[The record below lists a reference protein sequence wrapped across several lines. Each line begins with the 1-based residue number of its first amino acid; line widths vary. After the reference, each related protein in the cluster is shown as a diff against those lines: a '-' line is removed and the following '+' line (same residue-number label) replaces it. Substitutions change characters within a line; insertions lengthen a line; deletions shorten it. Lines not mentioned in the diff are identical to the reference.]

1 MRRTAREDCT
11 DGYTATV
18 HGRLI
23 RSVAFRLDG
32 KRLAYQTSGPFQ
44 VYVVAPTPGNHSLSA
59 RVTYRDLTKAK
70 TLRFRYRA
78 CAAGSLQPRRGPS
91 VFTG

>member
-18 HGRLI
+18 RGRLI
-23 RSVAFRLDG
+23 SRVLFRLDG
-32 KRLAYQTSGPFQ
+32 KRLASQTSGPFQ
-44 VYVVAPTPGNHSLSA
+44 VYVVAPSPGIHRLSA
-59 RVTYRDLTKAK
+59 RVTYTDRTRAK

-78 CAAGSLQPRRGPS
+78 CAAGSLQPRRGPAK
-91 VFTG
+91 FTG